1 MWWEAA
7 NDMGHDNLGLV
18 PDEVHGSST
27 PAATPKPE
35 PTPQPPA
42 EQSEKAEETPAQPES
57 EDPPAE

>member
-18 PDEVHGSST
+18 PDEVHGSS
-27 PAATPKPE
+27 AGTPKPE

-42 EQSEKAEETPAQPES
+42 EKTEETPAQPES

>member
-1 MWWEAA
+1 
-7 NDMGHDNLGLV
+7 MGHDNLGLV

-42 EQSEKAEETPAQPES
+42 EQSEKAEETAAQPQS
-57 EDPPAE
+57 EEFPAE